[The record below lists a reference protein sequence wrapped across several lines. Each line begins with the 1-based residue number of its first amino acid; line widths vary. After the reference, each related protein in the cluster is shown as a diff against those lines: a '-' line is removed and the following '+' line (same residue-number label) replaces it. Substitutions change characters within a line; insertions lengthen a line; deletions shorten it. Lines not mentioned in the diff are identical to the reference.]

1 MGVAL
6 MTSTSTD
13 SALRRWSAARCSTPK
28 RCCSSTTASPRRAKV
43 TPSWMSACVPTASG
57 IVPSASPASAARR
70 AFPLTAPVSSTG
82 STPRGAASGR
92 TVSRCCSA
100 SSSVGAM
107 SAAWWPASMTVSA
120 ARSAT
125 SVLPLPT
132 SPWRSRRIGCG
143 TARSAAI
150 LRAGRPEREL
160 PPQRGHEAGGG
171 RERGARLLAGGAPPE
186 RQAELQEE
194 QLVEDE
200 RAVGE
205 RARLAE
211 RLEVG
216 LGRGRV
222 HVAERAGE
230 IDHALARCDRGRQR
244 ARHAL
249 GELLDRGLRDA
260 PHRPGVHRGR
270 LLVDGHDARQRGR
283 VLVGAEDLHLGV
295 DDTPRPAAERRLDPA
310 VHDEALPLAQAAAEV
325 RDLVEPD
332 EEEEPVAVAQHD
344 LEDVPAAAARAR
356 FADAGDLAHRRRL
369 LADVELTER
378 AERAPVLVAEW

>member
-13 SALRRWSAARCSTPK
+13 SAPRRWSAARWSTPK
-28 RCCSSTTASPRRAKV
+28 RCCSSTMASPRRAKA
-43 TPSWMSACVPTASG
+43 TPSWMSAWVPTASG
-57 IVPSASPASAARR
+57 MVPSASPASALLR

-82 STPRGAASGR
+82 STPRGAASG
-92 TVSRCCSA
+92 
-100 SSSVGAM
+100 
-107 SAAWWPASMTVSA
+107 
-120 ARSAT
+120 
-125 SVLPLPT
+125 PT
-132 SPWRSRRIGCG
+132 ECQ
-143 TARSAAI
+143 
-150 LRAGRPEREL
+150 PEL
-160 PPQRGHEAGGG
+160 
-171 RERGARLLAGGAPPE
+171 
-186 RQAELQEE
+186 EE
-194 QLVEDE
+194 EELVEDE

-205 RARLAE
+205 RAHLAE

-230 IDHALARCDRGRQR
+230 VDHTLARRDCGRQR

-260 PHRPGVHRGR
+260 PHRPRVHRGR

-344 LEDVPAAAARAR
+344 LEGASAAAGRPGLGGP
-356 FADAGDLAHRRRL
+356 GDLAHRRRL
-369 LADVELTER
+369 LADVELAER
-378 AERAPVLVAEW
+378 LERAPVLVAERQVIEEVLDGREAEARQP